1 MAETMKTAVFTGI
14 KEIELQE
21 CERPV
26 PKGNKALVKIDATAI
41 CTWEQR
47 VYTGVNKVEFPFI
60 GGHEIAAH
68 IVELGDEVN
77 RTEWAVGDKVVVGA
91 TLQCRNCFYCKTGNS
106 QSCDHFNHSAHLE
119 GMPHKGMGGLSEY
132 MLVSPDCMFK
142 YENVT
147 PEEASIIEPVSCVVH
162 SIETAEI
169 QMGDTVLVIG
179 CGIMGLLHT
188 MIASKQGASVIVSD
202 VNEERLE
209 VAKQLGAKY
218 TINPAKENLE
228 QRILEITNG
237 LKAQVIFDTTPLLS
251 VVGDTFKCVC
261 NAGKIVLYSSI
272 HPAEPVPFDPNWVH
286 GKSIKIL
293 GTANSN
299 DRDFVRA
306 ARMVS
311 EGVIDLKPFVSAVYE
326 SEQIKEAFESA
337 IQGDKFRVV
346 VKF

>member
-1 MAETMKTAVFTGI
+1 MNETMKTAVFTDI

-26 PKGNKALVKIDATAI
+26 AKGNKVLVKIDATAI

-68 IVELGDEVN
+68 IVAMGEDVN
-77 RTEWAVGDKVVVGA
+77 QAEWNIGDKVVVGA
-91 TLQCRNCFYCKTGNS
+91 TLQCRNCYYCKTGNS

-119 GMPHKGMGGLSEY
+119 GLPHKGMGGLSEY
-132 MLVSPDCMFK
+132 MLVSTDCIFK
-142 YENVT
+142 YDNVL
-147 PEEASIIEPVSCVVH
+147 PEEAAIIEPVSCVVH
-162 SIETAEI
+162 SIETAGV
-169 QMGDTVLVIG
+169 QLGDTVLIIG

-188 MIASKQGASVIVSD
+188 ALAVKQGAAVIVSD
-202 VNEERLE
+202 INEERME
-209 VAKQLGAKY
+209 IAKKMGAKY
-218 TINPAKENLE
+218 TVNPAKENLA
-228 QRILEITNG
+228 QKVCEITKG
-237 LKAQVIFDTTPLLS
+237 KKAQVVFDTTPLPS
-251 VVGDTFKCVC
+251 VVGDTFQCVC

-286 GKSIKIL
+286 GKSIQIL

-299 DRDFVRA
+299 DRDFMRA
-306 ARMVS
+306 AQMVS
-311 EGVIDLKPFVSAVYE
+311 EGVIDLKPFVSEVYQAE
-326 SEQIKEAFESA
+326 DVKDAFESA
-337 IQGDKFRVV
+337 IKGDKFRVV